1 MKYKENTLEA
11 VGLLKQ
17 LVAIPSLSRN
27 EINAAN
33 LIEDFLKSKGC
44 ITNRKGNNVWTL
56 SEDFDKNKTTI
67 LLDAHI
73 DTVKPVNG
81 WVHDPFTPEETEDG
95 VIYGLGTNDDGGSLV
110 SLMQV
115 FLIDRITRSQ
125 QTDYNLIFLASCE
138 EEVSGQNG
146 IECVIP
152 ELPEIDFCVVGEPTN
167 MQPAIAEKGLMVI
180 DVIAHGKAGHAARN
194 EGVNAIYKAIDDI
207 NWVRNYCF
215 EKQTDFLGPVK
226 MTVTIVNAGSLH
238 NVIPDEC
245 KFTIDVR
252 SNECYSNQE
261 ILDVI
266 TENLNSDVKARST
279 RLNSSRLD
287 ENHPFVVRAAA
298 LGLKPF
304 GSPTLSNQALMPFPS
319 VKIGPGDSARSH
331 TADEFIKVA
340 EIDDAIDKYC
350 KLILNK

>member
-1 MKYKENTLEA
+1 
-11 VGLLKQ
+11 
-17 LVAIPSLSRN
+17 
-27 EINAAN
+27 
-33 LIEDFLKSKGC
+33 
-44 ITNRKGNNVWTL
+44 
-56 SEDFDKNKTTI
+56 
-67 LLDAHI
+67 
-73 DTVKPVNG
+73 
-81 WVHDPFTPEETEDG
+81 
-95 VIYGLGTNDDGGSLV
+95 
-110 SLMQV
+110 
-115 FLIDRITRSQ
+115 
-125 QTDYNLIFLASCE
+125 
-138 EEVSGQNG
+138 
-146 IECVIP
+146 
-152 ELPEIDFCVVGEPTN
+152 
-167 MQPAIAEKGLMVI
+167 
-180 DVIAHGKAGHAARN
+180 
-194 EGVNAIYKAIDDI
+194 
-207 NWVRNYCF
+207 
-215 EKQTDFLGPVK
+215 